1 MPWLFVYPQG
11 TVRLVFQP
19 AEEVGQGAKMMLEEG
34 LLNRNPPPTLALG
47 LHVSPDLPTG
57 VFASREGPLMAATGK

>member
-1 MPWLFVYPQG
+1 
-11 TVRLVFQP
+11 
-19 AEEVGQGAKMMLEEG
+19 MLEEG